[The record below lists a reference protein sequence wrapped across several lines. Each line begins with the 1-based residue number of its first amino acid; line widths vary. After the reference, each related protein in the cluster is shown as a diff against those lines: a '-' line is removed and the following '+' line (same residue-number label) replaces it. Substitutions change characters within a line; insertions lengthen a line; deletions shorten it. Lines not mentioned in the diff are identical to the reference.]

1 MNLLNSESDRSK
13 ILPDHYL
20 LWFRRVVH
28 AFCSI
33 WRKTLHACMLLFFLQ
48 LPVNTVYASE
58 RDALSLPL
66 FKSGIIE
73 LEKSPSQISVGN
85 PGIADILVLKGSQI
99 HVIAK
104 ALGST
109 NVVFWDSDG
118 LIFATV
124 DVEVTHDLDSLKE
137 KFFTLLPD
145 ENIGVHSAQEKL
157 VLKGEISNAANLQA
171 ALDIADGFLPECI
184 EPVSDSPS
192 TVDGESTNEEGCEKA
207 QVVNLLTIGGSQQVM
222 LEVKIAEISRSVVK
236 TLDTDL
242 NILNFDGNSRFGAVN
257 GGASFPNALTPEG
270 LEVPLASGGIFD
282 GSISP
287 IGPAVDT
294 FEPTTPSIADKGL
307 FFSRLLGDSF
317 FQVALE
323 ISRERGLAKI
333 LAEPNLT
340 TLTGRSAE
348 FISGGEFPI
357 PVPTG
362 DGAVGIEFRRFG
374 VAVDFLPTI
383 IDGSRISL
391 DLDISVSE
399 IASTN
404 TISLGLIGTDSVFA
418 VPSLSVRGASSTVE
432 LRNGQ
437 TIGIAG
443 LIQDNVTE
451 IFNEL
456 PGLADIPVLG
466 QLFKSQEFV
475 SGQTELVIFV
485 TPHLAKPILP
495 ENIRLPTDTFVP
507 PNDFE
512 FYILGKMSSFKKPP
526 KPDHSLKG
534 DGGFDG
540 VKFGHK
546 L

>member
-1 MNLLNSESDRSK
+1 MSLINPESVQSK
-13 ILPDHYL
+13 VLSDHHILRLKHSFSTFSY
-20 LWFRRVVH
+20 
-28 AFCSI
+28 I
-33 WRKTLHACMLLFFLQ
+33 WRNTLHACMLLVFLQ
-48 LPVNTVYASE
+48 FHSSFAHANES
-58 RDALSLPL
+58 DALSLPL

-73 LEKSPSQISVGN
+73 LEKTPSQISVGN
-85 PGIADILVLKGSQI
+85 PGIADILVLKGSQV

-109 NVVFWDSDG
+109 NVVFWDSNG

-124 DVEVTHDLDSLKE
+124 DVEVTHDLESLKE

-157 VLKGEISNAANLQA
+157 VLKGEVSNAASAQA

-242 NILNFDGNSRFGAVN
+242 NILNFDGSTRFGSVN
-257 GGASFPNALTPEG
+257 GGASFPNALTPDGNEI
-270 LEVPLASGGIFD
+270 PLTAGGFFD
-282 GSISP
+282 GGVSS
-287 IGPAVDT
+287 IGPVVDL
-294 FEPTTPSIADKGL
+294 FEPTTPSIADKGI

-317 FQVALE
+317 FQVAME

-357 PVPTG
+357 PVPTN
-362 DGAVGIEFRRFG
+362 DGTVAIEFKRFG

-391 DLDISVSE
+391 DLE
-399 IASTN
+399 IQ
-404 TISLGLIGTDSVFA
+404 SLQCHLYQYVALLQQWSYATDRLLV
-418 VPSLSVRGASSTVE
+418 L
-432 LRNGQ
+432 
-437 TIGIAG
+437 
-443 LIQDNVTE
+443 
-451 IFNEL
+451 
-456 PGLADIPVLG
+456 PVLYR
-466 QLFKSQEFV
+466 
-475 SGQTELVIFV
+475 T
-485 TPHLAKPILP
+485 T
-495 ENIRLPTDTFVP
+495 
-507 PNDFE
+507 
-512 FYILGKMSSFKKPP
+512 
-526 KPDHSLKG
+526 
-534 DGGFDG
+534 
-540 VKFGHK
+540 
-546 L
+546 